1 MSMDKA
7 IEHGKEHRKPW
18 RGSNRSKNFDKTCRN
33 HGSCDYC
40 KFNRLH
46 TFMKNRAAAADDK
59 LREWEE
65 QSMNETVWYV
75 TYLFLF
81 DNETSM
87 ESVETFTFNPTDRDL
102 EDVGK
107 QLTAEFNAKTFIPI
121 RGKYNYKGEW
131 IDCE

>member
-1 MSMDKA
+1 MSMNKA

-46 TFMKNRAAAADDK
+46 TFMKNRAAADDK

-131 IDCE
+131 IDYE

>member
-18 RGSNRSKNFDKTCRN
+18 RGSNRSKNLDKTCRN
-33 HGSCDYC
+33 HGSCDYY

-46 TFMKNRAAAADDK
+46 TFMKNRAADDK

-102 EDVGK
+102 EDVGE
-107 QLTAEFNAKTFIPI
+107 QLTAEFNANVEMPVIKIKEI
-121 RGKYNYKGEW
+121 K
-131 IDCE
+131 

>member
-46 TFMKNRAAAADDK
+46 TFMKNRAAADDK

-87 ESVETFTFNPTDRDL
+87 ESVEAFTFNPTDRDL
-102 EDVGK
+102 EDVGE

>member
-46 TFMKNRAAAADDK
+46 TFMKNRAAADDK

-75 TYLFLF
+75 TYLFFF

-107 QLTAEFNAKTFIPI
+107 QLTAEFNAKFFIPI
-121 RGKYNYKGEW
+121 RGKYNYKEGW

>member
-46 TFMKNRAAAADDK
+46 TFMKNRAAADDK

-75 TYLFLF
+75 TYLFFF

-107 QLTAEFNAKTFIPI
+107 QLTAEFNAKIFIPI
-121 RGKYNYKGEW
+121 RGKYNYKEGW

>member
-46 TFMKNRAAAADDK
+46 TFMKNRAAADDK

>member
-40 KFNRLH
+40 KFNRFH
-46 TFMKNRAAAADDK
+46 TFMKNRAAADDK

-102 EDVGK
+102 EDVGE

>member
-46 TFMKNRAAAADDK
+46 TFMKNRAAADDK

-107 QLTAEFNAKTFIPI
+107 QLTAEFNAKIFIPI
-121 RGKYNYKGEW
+121 RGKYNYKEGW

>member
-18 RGSNRSKNFDKTCRN
+18 RGSARSKNFDKTCRN

-46 TFMKNRAAAADDK
+46 TFMKNDAAAKSK
-59 LREWEE
+59 LKEWEE
-65 QSMNETVWYV
+65 QQMKRTVWYV

-81 DNETSM
+81 DSETSM
-87 ESVETFTFNPTDRDL
+87 ESVEAFAFNPTDRDID
-102 EDVGK
+102 DVGE
-107 QLTAEFNAKTFIPI
+107 QLAAEFYAKTFIPM
-121 RGKYNYKGEW
+121 RGKQNYKGEW

>member
-46 TFMKNRAAAADDK
+46 TFMKNRAAADDK

-65 QSMNETVWYV
+65 QSMNEAVWYV
-75 TYLFLF
+75 TYLFFF

-107 QLTAEFNAKTFIPI
+107 QLTAEFNAKIFIPI
-121 RGKYNYKGEW
+121 RGKYNYKEGW

>member
-46 TFMKNRAAAADDK
+46 TFMKNRAAADDK

-65 QSMNETVWYV
+65 QSMNETLWYV

-102 EDVGK
+102 EDVGE
-107 QLTAEFNAKTFIPI
+107 QLTVEFNAKTFIPI

>member
-18 RGSNRSKNFDKTCRN
+18 RGSARSKNFDKTCRN
-33 HGSCDYC
+33 HDSCDYC

-46 TFMKNRAAAADDK
+46 TFMKNDSAAKSK
-59 LREWEE
+59 LKEWEE
-65 QSMNETVWYV
+65 QQMKQTVWYV

-87 ESVETFTFNPTDRDL
+87 ESVEIFTFNPTDRDL
-102 EDVGK
+102 DDIGE
-107 QLTAEFNAKTFIPI
+107 QLAAEFNAKTFISM

>member
-7 IEHGKEHRKPW
+7 IEHGKEHRKLW
-18 RGSNRSKNFDKTCRN
+18 SGSANSKNFDKTCRN

-46 TFMKNRAAAADDK
+46 TFMKSDSAAKSK
-59 LREWEE
+59 LKEWKE
-65 QSMNETVWYV
+65 QPMNKTIWYV

-81 DNETSM
+81 NNETSM
-87 ESVETFTFNPTDRDL
+87 ESVERFSFYPTNRDVD
-102 EDVGK
+102 DVGE
-107 QLTAEFNAKTFIPI
+107 QLAAEFNAVTFIHM

-131 IDCE
+131 IGYE

>member
-46 TFMKNRAAAADDK
+46 TFMKNRAAADDK

-75 TYLFLF
+75 TYLFFF

-87 ESVETFTFNPTDRDL
+87 ESVGTFTFNPTDRDL

-107 QLTAEFNAKTFIPI
+107 QLTAEFNAKIFIPI
-121 RGKYNYKGEW
+121 RGKYNYKEGW

>member
-18 RGSNRSKNFDKTCRN
+18 RGSARSKNFDKTCRN

-46 TFMKNRAAAADDK
+46 TFMKDDSVAKSK
-59 LREWEE
+59 LKEWEE
-65 QSMNETVWYV
+65 QQMKQTVWYV

-87 ESVETFTFNPTDRDL
+87 ESVETFTFNPTDEDL
-102 EDVGK
+102 DDVGE
-107 QLTAEFNAKTFIPI
+107 QLAAEFNAKTFIPM

>member
-46 TFMKNRAAAADDK
+46 TFMKNRAAADDK

-102 EDVGK
+102 EDVGE
-107 QLTAEFNAKTFIPI
+107 QLTTEFNAKTFIPI

>member
-18 RGSNRSKNFDKTCRN
+18 RGSARSKNFDKTCRN

-46 TFMKNRAAAADDK
+46 TFMKNDAAVKSK
-59 LREWEE
+59 LKEWEE
-65 QSMNETVWYV
+65 QQMKQTVWYV

-87 ESVETFTFNPTDRDL
+87 E
-102 EDVGK
+102 
-107 QLTAEFNAKTFIPI
+107 
-121 RGKYNYKGEW
+121 
-131 IDCE
+131 

>member
-7 IEHGKEHRKPW
+7 IEHSKEYRKPW

-46 TFMKNRAAAADDK
+46 TFMKNRAAADDK

-121 RGKYNYKGEW
+121 RGKYDYKEGW

>member
-1 MSMDKA
+1 MSMNKA

-33 HGSCDYC
+33 HCSCDYC

-46 TFMKNRAAAADDK
+46 TFMKNRAAADDK

>member
-46 TFMKNRAAAADDK
+46 TFMKNRAAADDK

-87 ESVETFTFNPTDRDL
+87 ESVVTFTFNPTDRDL

>member
-46 TFMKNRAAAADDK
+46 TFMKNRAAADDK

-75 TYLFLF
+75 TYLFFF

-87 ESVETFTFNPTDRDL
+87 ESVEAFTFNPTDRDL

-107 QLTAEFNAKTFIPI
+107 QLTAEFNAVTFIPM
-121 RGKYNYKGEW
+121 RGKRNYKGEW

>member
-46 TFMKNRAAAADDK
+46 TFMKNRAAADDK

-102 EDVGK
+102 EAVGE
-107 QLTAEFNAKTFIPI
+107 QLTAEFKAKTFIPI